1 METKFQTS
9 FIPKKPTA
17 STIGGFSTSAPKKVT
32 ASIFMTIATVLFILS
47 IASAGGAYA
56 YKQYLYNTQNTYK
69 GQLAT
74 RENQFNINLI
84 EQLKAENVK
93 IDLSRQVLNNHIA
106 LSQVFDMI
114 SRITTENVRFMNLDI
129 SVPAI
134 NDTNNGQVK
143 IALQGYGTSFSAVAF
158 QSDVLNQ
165 LDQYGLRNVIKNP
178 ILSNPTQGTNNTI
191 SFGFS
196 ATVDPSSLSYE
207 KLLSASPSGAS
218 LPTQSSTN

>member
-9 FIPKKPTA
+9 FIPKKPIT
-17 STIGGFSTSAPKKVT
+17 STIGGFSTSSPKKVT

-47 IASAGGAYA
+47 IAGAGGVYA
-56 YKQYLYNTQNTYK
+56 YKQYLLGAQDTYK
-69 GQLAT
+69 NQLAT

-93 IDLSRQVLNNHIA
+93 IDLARQVLNNHIA

-114 SRITTENVRFMNLDI
+114 SRLTIENVRFMNLDI
-129 SVPAI
+129 TVPATMS
-134 NDTNNGQVK
+134 DGVK

-165 LDQYGLRNVIKNP
+165 LDQYGLRKIVKNP

-196 ATVDPSSLSYE
+196 ATIDPSSLSYE
-207 KLLSASPSGAS
+207 KML
-218 LPTQSSTN
+218 STNSSNPPPSTQPSTN